1 MFDSI
6 LFTLSDVVV
15 AVFLIVVDSV
25 TVCGRLN
32 RFSLEVVAALNAVVV
47 VVVVVV
53 GLVVETASNDT
64 SLGVVVDKAMF
75 LGLDV
80 VDGEKIG

>member
-15 AVFLIVVDSV
+15 VVVHAVFLIVVDSV

-32 RFSLEVVAALNAVVV
+32 RFSLEVVAALN
-47 VVVVVV
+47 VVVVV

>member
-6 LFTLSDVVV
+6 LVTLSDVVVVVV

-32 RFSLEVVAALNAVVV
+32 RFSLEVVAALN
-47 VVVVVV
+47 VVVVV
-53 GLVVETASNDT
+53 GPVVETASNDT

>member
-15 AVFLIVVDSV
+15 VVVLAVFLIVVDSV

-32 RFSLEVVAALNAVVV
+32 RFSLEVVAALN
-47 VVVVVV
+47 VVVVV
-53 GLVVETASNDT
+53 GPVVETASNDT

>member
-1 MFDSI
+1 MFVSI
-6 LFTLSDVVV
+6 LFTLSDVVVVV

-32 RFSLEVVAALNAVVV
+32 RFSLEVVAALN
-47 VVVVVV
+47 VVVV
-53 GLVVETASNDT
+53 GPVVETASNDT